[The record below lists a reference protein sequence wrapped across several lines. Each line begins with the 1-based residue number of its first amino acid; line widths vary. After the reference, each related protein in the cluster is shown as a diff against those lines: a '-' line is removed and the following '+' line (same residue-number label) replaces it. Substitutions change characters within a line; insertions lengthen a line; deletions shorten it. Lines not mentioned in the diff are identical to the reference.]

1 MVITHI
7 ERGDDLKIII
17 VRPPLQQSSI
27 ALLKP
32 WAGNTETIYTNSDLL
47 VKLRPNTMKVDEPTQ
62 EQMEKANQLH
72 ELVFV
77 YPNLERMK
85 RDAGS
90 LNKLPGTKRVIVD
103 GRTVNVEDYAP
114 KAINVE
120 DCLKTPSGAT
130 LRYYQQQLVDF
141 TLERKRVGL
150 FVDMGLGKTLATL
163 ATINELFQTQ
173 KLNPTKPILVVAPK
187 MVALDTWSREAEKWG
202 YDIDVLINIGLT
214 KKKREAL
221 FEKARKVTKPTIL
234 TTNPEQLEHVKKAF
248 SDQLNPFQMIVVDEL
263 SMFKSATSK
272 RFEHLQDLSE
282 RLEYFIGLTGTP
294 APNSLLD
301 VWSQLVIINP
311 DVKYDLGYTYF
322 QYRNHFFAPD
332 VINPKTGVVFSWK
345 LNPGAEETIYEKIEP
360 YVISMK
366 GAGLV
371 DIPDVTYSN
380 EYVYM
385 DKKSKK
391 VYDYFDKEIRKEL
404 KELEKGEQIKVS
416 TGENEVNVSNS
427 AILKSKLLQL
437 ATGAMYDSDS
447 STTNRKYTVFHDA
460 KINKLKEILS
470 VSNSPVLVFY
480 NFVSDLERIRKAV
493 PDAVLLNTKDPN
505 ANQVIQKWNR
515 GAIPVLLA
523 NPMSTGHGLNLQDG
537 GHIIVWFSQTWRN
550 EVYRQANKRLHRSG
564 QKHPVQIIHIVTKD
578 TADEEVVPRIDMKE
592 EQQQGL
598 LTALQIDD
606 K

>member
-1 MVITHI
+1 M
-7 ERGDDLKIII
+7 KIII

-32 WAGNTETIYTNSDLL
+32 WAGNEELVYTNSDLL
-47 VKLRPNTMKVDEPTQ
+47 VKLRPNTRKVDEPNQ
-62 EQMEKANQLH
+62 EQLEKANAIH
-72 ELVFV
+72 ELMFV
-77 YPNLERMK
+77 YPNIDNLK
-85 RDAGS
+85 RDAGN
-90 LNKLPGTKRVIVD
+90 LNKLPGQKRVIVD
-103 GRTVNVEDYAP
+103 GRAVNVEDYVP
-114 KAINVE
+114 REIDPTK
-120 DCLKTPSGAT
+120 CLRTPNGAQ

-141 TLERKRVGL
+141 TMERKRVGL

-163 ATINELFQTQ
+163 ATVDELF
-173 KLNPTKPILVVAPK
+173 KKGSLSPDKPILVIAPK

-221 FEKARKVTKPTIL
+221 FEKARNVTKPTLL
-234 TTNPEQLEHVKKAF
+234 TTNPEQLEHIKTAF
-248 SDQLNPFQMIVVDEL
+248 SDRINPFQMIIVDEL
-263 SMFKSATSK
+263 SLFKSATSK
-272 RFEHLQDLSE
+272 RFEYLQELSE
-282 RLEYFIGLTGTP
+282 RLEYFVGLTGTP

-311 DVKYDLGYTYF
+311 NIKYELGRTFF

-332 VINPKTGVVFSWK
+332 VVNPRTGVVFSWK
-345 LNPGAEETIYEKIEP
+345 LNPGAEEAIYQKIEP
-360 YVISMK
+360 HVISMR

-371 DIPDVTYSN
+371 DIPDVTYTN

-404 KELEKGEQIKVS
+404 SGLDQGEQLNVQ
-416 TGENEVNVSNS
+416 TGANEVTIANS

-437 ATGAMYDSDS
+437 ATGAMYDADS
-447 STTNRKYTVFHDA
+447 TVSERKYTVFHDA
-460 KINKLKEILS
+460 KIEKLKELIN
-470 VSNSPVLVFY
+470 VANSPVLVFY
-480 NFVSDLERIRKAV
+480 NFVSDLERIRKAI
-493 PDAVLLNTKDPN
+493 PGIAVLDTKDKN
-505 ANQVIQKWNR
+505 ANALIKKWNEGR
-515 GAIPVLLA
+515 IPVLLA
-523 NPMSTGHGLNLQDG
+523 NPASTGHGLNLQDG

-578 TADEEVVPRIDMKE
+578 TADEEVVPRIDEKE

-598 LTALQIDD
+598 LSALQIDNS
-606 K
+606 

>member
-1 MVITHI
+1 M
-7 ERGDDLKIII
+7 KIII

-32 WAGNTETIYTNSDLL
+32 WAGNEELVYTNSDLL
-47 VKLRPNTMKVDEPTQ
+47 VKLRPNTRKVDEPNQ
-62 EQMEKANQLH
+62 EQLEKANAIH
-72 ELVFV
+72 ELMFV
-77 YPNLERMK
+77 YPNIDNLK
-85 RDAGS
+85 RDAGN
-90 LNKLPGTKRVIVD
+90 LNKLPGQKRVIVD
-103 GRTVNVEDYAP
+103 GRAVNVEDYVP
-114 KAINVE
+114 REIDPTK
-120 DCLKTPSGAT
+120 CLRTPNGAQ

-141 TLERKRVGL
+141 TMERKRVGL

-163 ATINELFQTQ
+163 ATVDELF
-173 KLNPTKPILVVAPK
+173 KKGSLSPDKPILVIAPK

-221 FEKARKVTKPTIL
+221 FEKARNVTKPTLL
-234 TTNPEQLEHVKKAF
+234 TTNPEQLEHIKTAF
-248 SDQLNPFQMIVVDEL
+248 SDRINPFQMIIVDEL
-263 SMFKSATSK
+263 SLFKSATSK
-272 RFEHLQDLSE
+272 RFEYLQELSE
-282 RLEYFIGLTGTP
+282 RLEYFVGLTGTP

-311 DVKYDLGYTYF
+311 NIKYELGRTFF

-332 VINPKTGVVFSWK
+332 IVNPRTGVVFSWK
-345 LNPGAEETIYEKIEP
+345 LNPGAEEAIYQKIEP
-360 YVISMK
+360 HVISMR

-371 DIPDVTYSN
+371 DIPDVTYIN

-404 KELEKGEQIKVS
+404 SGLDQGEQLNVQ
-416 TGENEVNVSNS
+416 TGANEVTIANS

-437 ATGAMYDSDS
+437 ATGAMYDADS
-447 STTNRKYTVFHDA
+447 TVSERKYTVFHDA
-460 KINKLKEILS
+460 KIEKLKELIN
-470 VSNSPVLVFY
+470 VANSPVLVFY
-480 NFVSDLERIRKAV
+480 NFVSDLERIRKAI
-493 PDAVLLNTKDPN
+493 PGIAVLDTKDKN
-505 ANQVIQKWNR
+505 ANALIKKWNEGR
-515 GAIPVLLA
+515 IPVLLA
-523 NPMSTGHGLNLQDG
+523 NPASTGHGLNLQDG

-578 TADEEVVPRIDMKE
+578 TADEEVVPRIDEKE

-598 LTALQIDD
+598 LSALQIDNS
-606 K
+606 

>member
-1 MVITHI
+1 M
-7 ERGDDLKIII
+7 KIII

-32 WAGNTETIYTNSDLL
+32 WAGNEELVYTNSDLL
-47 VKLRPNTMKVDEPTQ
+47 VKLRPNTRKVDEPNQ
-62 EQMEKANQLH
+62 EQLEKANAIH
-72 ELVFV
+72 ELMFV
-77 YPNLERMK
+77 YPNIDNLK
-85 RDAGS
+85 RDAGN
-90 LNKLPGTKRVIVD
+90 LNKLPGQKRVIVD
-103 GRTVNVEDYAP
+103 GRAVNVEDYVP
-114 KAINVE
+114 REIDPTK
-120 DCLKTPSGAT
+120 CLRTPNGAQ

-141 TLERKRVGL
+141 TMERKRVGL

-163 ATINELFQTQ
+163 ATVDELF
-173 KLNPTKPILVVAPK
+173 KKGSLSPDKPILVIAPK

-221 FEKARKVTKPTIL
+221 FEKARNVTKPTLL
-234 TTNPEQLEHVKKAF
+234 TTNPEQLGHIKTAF
-248 SDQLNPFQMIVVDEL
+248 SDRINPFQMIIVDEL
-263 SMFKSATSK
+263 SLFKSATSK
-272 RFEHLQDLSE
+272 RFEYLQELSE
-282 RLEYFIGLTGTP
+282 RLEYFVGLTGTP

-311 DVKYDLGYTYF
+311 NIKYELGRTFF

-332 VINPKTGVVFSWK
+332 VVNPRTGVVFSWK
-345 LNPGAEETIYEKIEP
+345 LNPGAEEAIYQKIEP
-360 YVISMK
+360 HVISMR

-371 DIPDVTYSN
+371 DIPDVTYTN

-404 KELEKGEQIKVS
+404 SGLDQGEQLNVQ
-416 TGENEVNVSNS
+416 TGANEVTIANS

-437 ATGAMYDSDS
+437 ATGAMYDADS
-447 STTNRKYTVFHDA
+447 TVSERKYTVFHDA
-460 KINKLKEILS
+460 KIEKLKELIN
-470 VSNSPVLVFY
+470 VANSPVLVFY
-480 NFVSDLERIRKAV
+480 NFVSDLERIQKAI
-493 PDAVLLNTKDPN
+493 PGIAVLDTKDKN
-505 ANQVIQKWNR
+505 ANALIKKWNEGR
-515 GAIPVLLA
+515 IPVLLA
-523 NPMSTGHGLNLQDG
+523 NPASTGHGLNLQDG

-578 TADEEVVPRIDMKE
+578 TADEEVVPRIDEKE

-598 LTALQIDD
+598 LSALQIDNS
-606 K
+606 

>member
-1 MVITHI
+1 M
-7 ERGDDLKIII
+7 KIII

-32 WAGNTETIYTNSDLL
+32 WAGNEELVYTNSDLL
-47 VKLRPNTMKVDEPTQ
+47 VKLRPNTKKVDEPNQ
-62 EQMEKANQLH
+62 EQLEKANAIH
-72 ELVFV
+72 ELMFV
-77 YPNLERMK
+77 YPNIDNLK
-85 RDAGS
+85 RDAGN
-90 LNKLPGTKRVIVD
+90 LNKLPGQKRVIVD
-103 GRTVNVEDYAP
+103 GRAVNVEDYAP
-114 KAINVE
+114 REIDPTK
-120 DCLKTPSGAT
+120 CLRTPNGAQ

-141 TLERKRVGL
+141 TMERKRVGL

-163 ATINELFQTQ
+163 ATVDELF
-173 KLNPTKPILVVAPK
+173 KKGSLSPDKPILVVAPK

-221 FEKARKVTKPTIL
+221 FEKARNVTKPTLL
-234 TTNPEQLEHVKKAF
+234 TTNPEQLEHVKTAF
-248 SDQLNPFQMIVVDEL
+248 SDRINPFQMIIVDEL
-263 SMFKSATSK
+263 SLFKSATSK
-272 RFEHLQDLSE
+272 RFEYLQELSE
-282 RLEYFIGLTGTP
+282 RIEYFIGLTGTP

-311 DVKYDLGYTYF
+311 NIKYELGRTFF

-332 VINPKTGVVFSWK
+332 VVNPRTGVVFSWK
-345 LNPGAEETIYEKIEP
+345 LNPGAEEAIYQKIEP
-360 YVISMK
+360 HVISMR

-371 DIPDVTYSN
+371 DIPDVTYTN

-404 KELEKGEQIKVS
+404 NNLDKGEQLNVQ
-416 TGENEVNVSNS
+416 TGANEVTVANS

-447 STTNRKYTVFHDA
+447 TVSERKYTVFHDA
-460 KINKLKEILS
+460 KIEKLKELIN
-470 VSNSPVLVFY
+470 VANSPVLVFY
-480 NFVSDLERIRKAV
+480 NFVSDLERIQKAI
-493 PDAVLLNTKDPN
+493 PGIAVLDTKDKN
-505 ANQVIQKWNR
+505 ANTLIKKWNEGR
-515 GAIPVLLA
+515 IPVLLA
-523 NPMSTGHGLNLQDG
+523 NPASTGHGLNLQDG

-578 TADEEVVPRIDMKE
+578 TADEEVVPRIDEKE

-598 LTALQIDD
+598 LSALQIDNA
-606 K
+606 

>member
-1 MVITHI
+1 M
-7 ERGDDLKIII
+7 KIII

-32 WAGNTETIYTNSDLL
+32 WAGNEELVYTNSDLL
-47 VKLRPNTMKVDEPTQ
+47 VKLRPNTRKVDEPNQ
-62 EQMEKANQLH
+62 EQLEKANAIH
-72 ELVFV
+72 ELMFV
-77 YPNLERMK
+77 YPNIDNLK
-85 RDAGS
+85 RDAGN
-90 LNKLPGTKRVIVD
+90 LNKLPGQKRVIVD
-103 GRTVNVEDYAP
+103 GRAVNVGDYVP
-114 KAINVE
+114 REIDPTK
-120 DCLKTPSGAT
+120 CLRTPNGAQ

-141 TLERKRVGL
+141 TMERKRVGL

-163 ATINELFQTQ
+163 ATVDELF
-173 KLNPTKPILVVAPK
+173 KKGSLSPDKPILVIAPK

-221 FEKARKVTKPTIL
+221 FEKARNVTKPTLL
-234 TTNPEQLEHVKKAF
+234 TTNPEQLEHIKTAF
-248 SDQLNPFQMIVVDEL
+248 SDRINPFQMIIVDEL
-263 SMFKSATSK
+263 SLFKSATSK
-272 RFEHLQDLSE
+272 RFEYLQELSE
-282 RLEYFIGLTGTP
+282 RLEYFVGLTGTP

-311 DVKYDLGYTYF
+311 NIKYELGRTFF

-332 VINPKTGVVFSWK
+332 VVNPRTGVVFSWK
-345 LNPGAEETIYEKIEP
+345 LNPGAEEAIYQKIEP
-360 YVISMK
+360 HVISMR

-371 DIPDVTYSN
+371 DIPDVTYTN

-404 KELEKGEQIKVS
+404 SGLDQGEQLNVQ
-416 TGENEVNVSNS
+416 TGANEVTIANS

-437 ATGAMYDSDS
+437 ATGAMYDADS
-447 STTNRKYTVFHDA
+447 TVSERKYTVFHDA
-460 KINKLKEILS
+460 KIEKLKELIN
-470 VSNSPVLVFY
+470 VANSPVLVFY
-480 NFVSDLERIRKAV
+480 NFVSDLERIQKAI
-493 PDAVLLNTKDPN
+493 PGIAVLDTKDKN
-505 ANQVIQKWNR
+505 ANALIKKWNEGR
-515 GAIPVLLA
+515 IPVLLA
-523 NPMSTGHGLNLQDG
+523 NPASTGHGLNLQDG

-578 TADEEVVPRIDMKE
+578 TADEEVVPRIDEKE

-598 LTALQIDD
+598 LSALQIDNS
-606 K
+606 

>member
-1 MVITHI
+1 M
-7 ERGDDLKIII
+7 KIII

-32 WAGNTETIYTNSDLL
+32 WAGNEELVYTNSDLL
-47 VKLRPNTMKVDEPTQ
+47 VKLRPNTRKVDEPNQ
-62 EQMEKANQLH
+62 EQLEKANAIH
-72 ELVFV
+72 ELMFV
-77 YPNLERMK
+77 YPNIDNLK
-85 RDAGS
+85 RDAGN
-90 LNKLPGTKRVIVD
+90 LNKLPGQKRVIVD
-103 GRTVNVEDYAP
+103 GRAVNVEDYVP
-114 KAINVE
+114 REIDPTK
-120 DCLKTPSGAT
+120 CLRTPNGAQ

-141 TLERKRVGL
+141 TMERKRVGL

-163 ATINELFQTQ
+163 ATVDELF
-173 KLNPTKPILVVAPK
+173 KKGSLSPDKPILVIAPK

-221 FEKARKVTKPTIL
+221 FEKARNVTKPTLL
-234 TTNPEQLEHVKKAF
+234 TTNPEQLEHIKTAF
-248 SDQLNPFQMIVVDEL
+248 SDRINPFQMIIVDEL
-263 SMFKSATSK
+263 SLFKSATSK
-272 RFEHLQDLSE
+272 RFEYLQELSE
-282 RLEYFIGLTGTP
+282 RLEYFVGLTGTP

-311 DVKYDLGYTYF
+311 NIKYELGRTFF

-332 VINPKTGVVFSWK
+332 VVNPRTGVVFSWK
-345 LNPGAEETIYEKIEP
+345 LNPGAEEAIYQKIEP
-360 YVISMK
+360 HVISMR

-371 DIPDVTYSN
+371 DIPDVTYTN

-404 KELEKGEQIKVS
+404 SGLDQGEQLNVQ
-416 TGENEVNVSNS
+416 TGANEVTIANS

-437 ATGAMYDSDS
+437 ATGAMYDADS
-447 STTNRKYTVFHDA
+447 TVSERKYTVFHDA
-460 KINKLKEILS
+460 KIEKLKELIN
-470 VSNSPVLVFY
+470 VANSPVLVFY
-480 NFVSDLERIRKAV
+480 NFVSDLERIQKAI
-493 PDAVLLNTKDPN
+493 PGIAVLDTKDKN
-505 ANQVIQKWNR
+505 ANALIKKWNEGR
-515 GAIPVLLA
+515 IPVLLA
-523 NPMSTGHGLNLQDG
+523 NPASTGHGLNLQDG

-578 TADEEVVPRIDMKE
+578 TADEEVVPRIDEKE
-592 EQQQGL
+592 AQQQGL
-598 LTALQIDD
+598 LSALQIDNS
-606 K
+606 

>member
-1 MVITHI
+1 M
-7 ERGDDLKIII
+7 KIII

-32 WAGNTETIYTNSDLL
+32 WAGNEELVYTNSDLL
-47 VKLRPNTMKVDEPTQ
+47 VKLRPNTRKVDEPNQ
-62 EQMEKANQLH
+62 EQLEKANAIH
-72 ELVFV
+72 ELMFV
-77 YPNLERMK
+77 YPNIDNLK
-85 RDAGS
+85 RDAGN
-90 LNKLPGTKRVIVD
+90 LNKLPGQKRVIVD
-103 GRTVNVEDYAP
+103 GRAVNVEDYVP
-114 KAINVE
+114 REIDPTK
-120 DCLKTPSGAT
+120 CLRTPNGVQ

-141 TLERKRVGL
+141 TMERKRVGL

-163 ATINELFQTQ
+163 ATVDELF
-173 KLNPTKPILVVAPK
+173 KKGSLSPDKPILVIAPK

-221 FEKARKVTKPTIL
+221 FEKARNVTKPTLL
-234 TTNPEQLEHVKKAF
+234 TTNPEQLEHIKTAF
-248 SDQLNPFQMIVVDEL
+248 SDRINPFQMIIVDEL
-263 SMFKSATSK
+263 SLFKSATSK
-272 RFEHLQDLSE
+272 RFEYLQELSE
-282 RLEYFIGLTGTP
+282 RLEYFVGLTGTP

-311 DVKYDLGYTYF
+311 NIKYELGRTFF

-332 VINPKTGVVFSWK
+332 VVNPRTGVVFSWK
-345 LNPGAEETIYEKIEP
+345 LNPGAEEAIYQKIEP
-360 YVISMK
+360 HVISMR

-371 DIPDVTYSN
+371 DIPDVTYIN

-404 KELEKGEQIKVS
+404 SGLDQGEQLNVQ
-416 TGENEVNVSNS
+416 TGANEVTIANS

-437 ATGAMYDSDS
+437 ATGAMYDADS
-447 STTNRKYTVFHDA
+447 TVSERKYTVFHDA
-460 KINKLKEILS
+460 KIEKLKELIN
-470 VSNSPVLVFY
+470 VANSPVLVFY
-480 NFVSDLERIRKAV
+480 NFVSDLERIRKAI
-493 PDAVLLNTKDPN
+493 PGIAVLDTKDKN
-505 ANQVIQKWNR
+505 ANALIKKWNEGR
-515 GAIPVLLA
+515 IPVLLA
-523 NPMSTGHGLNLQDG
+523 NPASTGHGLNLQDG

-578 TADEEVVPRIDMKE
+578 TADEEVVPRIDEKE

-598 LTALQIDD
+598 LSALQIDNS
-606 K
+606 

>member
-1 MVITHI
+1 M
-7 ERGDDLKIII
+7 KIII

-32 WAGNTETIYTNSDLL
+32 WAGNEELVYTNSDLL
-47 VKLRPNTMKVDEPTQ
+47 VKLRPNTRKVDEPNQ
-62 EQMEKANQLH
+62 EQLEKANAIH
-72 ELVFV
+72 ELMFV
-77 YPNLERMK
+77 YPNIDNLK
-85 RDAGS
+85 RDAGN
-90 LNKLPGTKRVIVD
+90 LNKLPGQKRVIVD
-103 GRTVNVEDYAP
+103 GRAVNVEDYVP
-114 KAINVE
+114 REIDPTK
-120 DCLKTPSGAT
+120 CLRTPNGAQ

-141 TLERKRVGL
+141 TMERKRVGL

-163 ATINELFQTQ
+163 ATVDELF
-173 KLNPTKPILVVAPK
+173 KKGSLSPDKPILVIAPK

-221 FEKARKVTKPTIL
+221 FEKARNVTKPTLL
-234 TTNPEQLEHVKKAF
+234 TTNPEQLEHIKTAF
-248 SDQLNPFQMIVVDEL
+248 SDRINPFQMIIVDEL
-263 SMFKSATSK
+263 SLFKSATSK
-272 RFEHLQDLSE
+272 RFEYLQELSE
-282 RLEYFIGLTGTP
+282 RFEYFVGLTGTP

-311 DVKYDLGYTYF
+311 NIKYELGRTFF

-332 VINPKTGVVFSWK
+332 VVNPRTGVVFSWK
-345 LNPGAEETIYEKIEP
+345 LNPGAEEAIYQKIEP
-360 YVISMK
+360 HVISMR

-371 DIPDVTYSN
+371 DIPDVTYIN

-404 KELEKGEQIKVS
+404 SGLDQGEQLNVQ
-416 TGENEVNVSNS
+416 TGANEVTIANS

-437 ATGAMYDSDS
+437 ATGAMYDADS
-447 STTNRKYTVFHDA
+447 TVSERKYTVFHDA
-460 KINKLKEILS
+460 KIEKLKELIN
-470 VSNSPVLVFY
+470 VANSPVLVFY
-480 NFVSDLERIRKAV
+480 NFVSDLERIRKAI
-493 PDAVLLNTKDPN
+493 PGIAVLDTKDKN
-505 ANQVIQKWNR
+505 ANALIKKWNEGR
-515 GAIPVLLA
+515 IPVLLA
-523 NPMSTGHGLNLQDG
+523 NPTSTGHGLNLQDG

-578 TADEEVVPRIDMKE
+578 TADEEVVPRIDEKE

-598 LTALQIDD
+598 LSALQIDNS
-606 K
+606 

>member
-1 MVITHI
+1 M
-7 ERGDDLKIII
+7 KIII

-32 WAGNTETIYTNSDLL
+32 WAGNEELGCNNSDLL
-47 VKLRPNTMKVDEPTQ
+47 VKLRPNTRKVDEPNQ
-62 EQMEKANQLH
+62 EQLEKANAIH
-72 ELVFV
+72 ELMFV
-77 YPNLERMK
+77 YPNIDNLK
-85 RDAGS
+85 RDAGN
-90 LNKLPGTKRVIVD
+90 LNKLPGQKRVIVD
-103 GRTVNVEDYAP
+103 GRAVNVEDYVP
-114 KAINVE
+114 REIDPTK
-120 DCLKTPSGAT
+120 CLRTPNGAQ

-141 TLERKRVGL
+141 TMERKRVGL

-163 ATINELFQTQ
+163 ATVDELF
-173 KLNPTKPILVVAPK
+173 KKGSLSPDKPILVIAPK

-221 FEKARKVTKPTIL
+221 FEKARNVTKPTLL
-234 TTNPEQLEHVKKAF
+234 TTNPEQLEHIKTAF
-248 SDQLNPFQMIVVDEL
+248 SDRINPFQMIIVDEL
-263 SMFKSATSK
+263 SLFKSATSK
-272 RFEHLQDLSE
+272 RFEYLQELSE
-282 RLEYFIGLTGTP
+282 RLEYFVGLTGTP

-311 DVKYDLGYTYF
+311 NIKYELGRTFF

-332 VINPKTGVVFSWK
+332 VVNPRTGVVFSWK
-345 LNPGAEETIYEKIEP
+345 LNPGAEEAIYQKIEP
-360 YVISMK
+360 HVISMR

-371 DIPDVTYSN
+371 DIPDVTYTN

-404 KELEKGEQIKVS
+404 SGLDQGEQLNVQ
-416 TGENEVNVSNS
+416 TGANEVTIANS

-437 ATGAMYDSDS
+437 ATGAMYDADS
-447 STTNRKYTVFHDA
+447 TVSERKYTVFHDA
-460 KINKLKEILS
+460 KIEKLKELIN
-470 VSNSPVLVFY
+470 VANSPVLVFY
-480 NFVSDLERIRKAV
+480 NFVSDLERIQKAI
-493 PDAVLLNTKDPN
+493 PGIAVLDTKDKN
-505 ANQVIQKWNR
+505 ANALIKKWNEGR
-515 GAIPVLLA
+515 IPVLLA
-523 NPMSTGHGLNLQDG
+523 NPASTGHGLNLQDG

-578 TADEEVVPRIDMKE
+578 TADEEVVPRIDEKE

-598 LTALQIDD
+598 LSALQIDNS
-606 K
+606 

>member
-1 MVITHI
+1 M
-7 ERGDDLKIII
+7 KIII

-32 WAGNTETIYTNSDLL
+32 WAGNEELVYTNSDLL
-47 VKLRPNTMKVDEPTQ
+47 VKLRPNTRKVDEPNQ
-62 EQMEKANQLH
+62 EQLEKANVIH
-72 ELVFV
+72 ELMFV
-77 YPNLERMK
+77 YPNIDNLK
-85 RDAGS
+85 RDAGN
-90 LNKLPGTKRVIVD
+90 LNKLPGQKRVIVD
-103 GRTVNVEDYAP
+103 GRAVNVEDYVP
-114 KAINVE
+114 REIDPTK
-120 DCLKTPSGAT
+120 CLRTPNGAQ

-141 TLERKRVGL
+141 TMERKRVGL

-163 ATINELFQTQ
+163 ATVDELF
-173 KLNPTKPILVVAPK
+173 KKGSLSPDKPILVIAPK

-221 FEKARKVTKPTIL
+221 FEKARNVTKPTLL
-234 TTNPEQLEHVKKAF
+234 TTNPEQLEHIKTAF
-248 SDQLNPFQMIVVDEL
+248 SDRINPFQMIIVDEL
-263 SMFKSATSK
+263 SLFKSATSK
-272 RFEHLQDLSE
+272 RFEYLQELSE
-282 RLEYFIGLTGTP
+282 RLEYFVGLTGTP

-311 DVKYDLGYTYF
+311 NIKYELGRTFF

-332 VINPKTGVVFSWK
+332 VVNPRTGVVFSWK
-345 LNPGAEETIYEKIEP
+345 LNPGAEEAIYQKIEP
-360 YVISMK
+360 HVISMR

-371 DIPDVTYSN
+371 DIPDVTYIN

-404 KELEKGEQIKVS
+404 SGLDQGEQLNVQ
-416 TGENEVNVSNS
+416 TGANEVTIANS

-437 ATGAMYDSDS
+437 ATGAMYDADS
-447 STTNRKYTVFHDA
+447 TVSERKYTVFHDA
-460 KINKLKEILS
+460 KIEKLKELIN
-470 VSNSPVLVFY
+470 VANSPVLVFY
-480 NFVSDLERIRKAV
+480 NFVSDLERIRKAI
-493 PDAVLLNTKDPN
+493 PGIAVLDTKDKN
-505 ANQVIQKWNR
+505 ANALIKKWNEGR
-515 GAIPVLLA
+515 IPVLLA
-523 NPMSTGHGLNLQDG
+523 NPASTGHGLNLQDG

-578 TADEEVVPRIDMKE
+578 TADEEVVPRIDEKE

-598 LTALQIDD
+598 LSALQIDNS
-606 K
+606 

>member
-1 MVITHI
+1 M
-7 ERGDDLKIII
+7 KIII

-32 WAGNTETIYTNSDLL
+32 WAGNEELVYTNSDLL
-47 VKLRPNTMKVDEPTQ
+47 VKLRPNTRKVDEPNQ
-62 EQMEKANQLH
+62 EQLEKANAIH
-72 ELVFV
+72 ELMFV
-77 YPNLERMK
+77 YPNIDNLK
-85 RDAGS
+85 RDAGN
-90 LNKLPGTKRVIVD
+90 LNKLPGQKRVIVD
-103 GRTVNVEDYAP
+103 GRAVNVEDYVP
-114 KAINVE
+114 REIDPTK
-120 DCLKTPSGAT
+120 CLRTPNGAQ

-141 TLERKRVGL
+141 TMERKRVGL

-163 ATINELFQTQ
+163 ATVDELF
-173 KLNPTKPILVVAPK
+173 KKGSLSPDKPILVIAPK

-221 FEKARKVTKPTIL
+221 FEKARNVTKPTLL
-234 TTNPEQLEHVKKAF
+234 TTNPEQLEHIKTAF
-248 SDQLNPFQMIVVDEL
+248 SDRINPFQMIIVDEL
-263 SMFKSATSK
+263 SLFKSATSK
-272 RFEHLQDLSE
+272 RFEYLQELSE
-282 RLEYFIGLTGTP
+282 RIEYFVGLTGTP

-311 DVKYDLGYTYF
+311 NIKYELGRTFF

-332 VINPKTGVVFSWK
+332 VVNPRTGVVFSWK
-345 LNPGAEETIYEKIEP
+345 LNPGAEEAIYQKIEP
-360 YVISMK
+360 HVISMR

-371 DIPDVTYSN
+371 DIPDVTYTN

-404 KELEKGEQIKVS
+404 SGLDQGEQLNVQ
-416 TGENEVNVSNS
+416 TGANEVTIANS

-437 ATGAMYDSDS
+437 ATGAMYDADS
-447 STTNRKYTVFHDA
+447 TVSERKYTVFHDA
-460 KINKLKEILS
+460 KIEKLKELIN
-470 VSNSPVLVFY
+470 VANSPVLVFY
-480 NFVSDLERIRKAV
+480 NFVSDLERIQKAI
-493 PDAVLLNTKDPN
+493 PGIAVLDTKDKN
-505 ANQVIQKWNR
+505 ANALIKKWNEGR
-515 GAIPVLLA
+515 IPVLLA
-523 NPMSTGHGLNLQDG
+523 NPASTGHGLNLQDG

-578 TADEEVVPRIDMKE
+578 TADEEVVPRIDEKE

-598 LTALQIDD
+598 LSALQIDNS
-606 K
+606 

>member
-1 MVITHI
+1 M
-7 ERGDDLKIII
+7 KIII

-32 WAGNTETIYTNSDLL
+32 WAGNEELVYTNSDLL
-47 VKLRPNTMKVDEPTQ
+47 VKLRPNTRKVDEPSQ
-62 EQMEKANQLH
+62 EQLEKANAIH
-72 ELVFV
+72 ELMFV
-77 YPNLERMK
+77 YPNIDNLK
-85 RDAGS
+85 RDAGN
-90 LNKLPGTKRVIVD
+90 LNKLPGQKRVIVD
-103 GRTVNVEDYAP
+103 GRTVNVEDYVP
-114 KAINVE
+114 REIDPTK
-120 DCLKTPSGAT
+120 CLRTPNGAQ

-141 TLERKRVGL
+141 TMERKRVGL

-163 ATINELFQTQ
+163 ATVDELF
-173 KLNPTKPILVVAPK
+173 KKGSLSPDKPILVIAPK

-221 FEKARKVTKPTIL
+221 FEKARNVTKPTLL
-234 TTNPEQLEHVKKAF
+234 TTNPEQLEHIKTAF
-248 SDQLNPFQMIVVDEL
+248 SDRINPFQMIIVDEL
-263 SMFKSATSK
+263 SLFKSATSK
-272 RFEHLQDLSE
+272 RFEYLQELSE
-282 RLEYFIGLTGTP
+282 RLEYFVGLTGTP

-311 DVKYDLGYTYF
+311 NIKYELGRTFF

-332 VINPKTGVVFSWK
+332 VVNPRTGVVFSWK
-345 LNPGAEETIYEKIEP
+345 LNPGAEEAIYQKIEP
-360 YVISMK
+360 HVISMR

-371 DIPDVTYSN
+371 DIPDVTYTN

-404 KELEKGEQIKVS
+404 SGLDQGEQLNVQ
-416 TGENEVNVSNS
+416 TGANEVTIANS

-437 ATGAMYDSDS
+437 ATGAMYDADS
-447 STTNRKYTVFHDA
+447 TVSERKYTVFHDA
-460 KINKLKEILS
+460 KIEKLKELIN
-470 VSNSPVLVFY
+470 VANSPVLVFY
-480 NFVSDLERIRKAV
+480 NFVSDLERIQKAI
-493 PDAVLLNTKDPN
+493 PGIAVLDTKDKN
-505 ANQVIQKWNR
+505 ANALIKKWNEGR
-515 GAIPVLLA
+515 IPVLLA
-523 NPMSTGHGLNLQDG
+523 NPASTGHGLNLQDG

-578 TADEEVVPRIDMKE
+578 TADEEVVPRIDEKE

-598 LTALQIDD
+598 LSALQIDNS
-606 K
+606 

>member
-120 DCLKTPSGAT
+120 DCLKTPNGAT

-221 FEKARKVTKPTIL
+221 FGRARKVTKPTIL

-311 DVKYDLGYTYF
+311 DVKYDLGHIYF

-345 LNPGAEETIYEKIEP
+345 LNPGAEEAIYEKIEP

-371 DIPDVTYSN
+371 DIPDVTYTN

-404 KELEKGEQIKVS
+404 KTLEKGEQLSVS

-460 KINKLKEILS
+460 KIEKLKEILN
-470 VSNSPVLVFY
+470 VANSPVLVFY